1 MTVRAGLAGGP
12 SEALFSKADR
22 LNSLNSAAQKIDAIN
37 DWIGR
42 VTALAALL
50 MVIIQFVVVMRYVFG
65 VGSIMMQESVIY
77 LHAILFMIGAGY
89 TLLYGGHV
97 RVDIFYRDASARGKA
112 ILDLIGIA
120 VFLLP
125 VCILIWWF
133 SWRYVGASWAVFEGS
148 KETSGIQ
155 AVFLLKSTIL
165 AFAALMGLQG
175 ISLAIH
181 SILVLIG
188 AEPPV
193 EQSAP

>member
-1 MTVRAGLAGGP
+1 
-12 SEALFSKADR
+12 
-22 LNSLNSAAQKIDAIN
+22 
-37 DWIGR
+37 
-42 VTALAALL
+42 
-50 MVIIQFVVVMRYVFG
+50 MVIIQFVVVVMRYVFG

>member
-1 MTVRAGLAGGP
+1 VRAGLAGGP

-42 VTALAALL
+42 VTAWTALL
-50 MVIIQFVVVMRYVFG
+50 MVIIQFVVVVMRYVFG